1 MTGQDIY
8 VLASAILFEGD
19 NEDTDAKK
27 FTVQF
32 LNHLLFEALAA
43 ENGLRLRDGQT
54 ALDKPPLLKGIEE
67 TVPYHDRLCRTALV
81 YGLCWHFFENMQN
94 TYESELY
101 RKLFVS
107 SLEDSMTGAWE
118 AVCGL

>member
-8 VLASAILFEGD
+8 VLASATLFEGD

-32 LNHLLFEALAA
+32 LNQLLAEALPA
-43 ENGLRLRDGQT
+43 ENGLRLRDGQKT
-54 ALDKPPLLKGIEE
+54 LDAPPFLRGIEE

-101 RKLFVS
+101 RKLFAA